1 MKNDPL
7 SRLKEFHAGKLGLY
21 AHTKAKI
28 ERNLEKYLGKLKL
41 KAIVEILFAPL
52 IQPQVALSNAKH
64 LEVNKLL
71 TTQIFVDDD
80 ASTPLTALMLLRA
93 QSQST
98 NSTLTDKN
106 SQPTVETL
114 TTRQEKYFAS
124 RAIKKRDLDLYAL
137 ALEQQAVDIA
147 KLRKDR
153 PGQLDALLQASL
165 ASTYWLMRYYKR
177 MAKYVLEDVDDI
189 TENSHVIMQWLD
201 FLRQFI
207 CEYAFDVSLASSVKP
222 VEEQY
227 FAGTGANMVS
237 IADRERQFIWMDRL
251 LKVLGVRYSQLTIFE
266 KKILNSA
273 YAPDAREHSIL
284 SLCMEDPNLIELP
297 SNLWLEYL
305 FLIAELEQIIR
316 YISGTFA
323 QLPMQLS
330 KENTAKL
337 IKLRAAEIPVLSR
350 PKKSNTKPDVESTHK
365 QTSKT
370 FVEVVDFMQRGDP
383 GPIVDAA
390 VLKNR
395 NDIAVIESE
404 DGNNTPLGGCATE
417 RRLTVEDLISTPTSE
432 PADDTPS
439 RPPLRFISA
448 EMPGYKN
455 PDVIES
461 PPVNFPTLPP
471 PPNSIVRL
479 ISE

>member
-7 SRLKEFHAGKLGLY
+7 SRLKELHAVKLSLY

-28 ERNLEKYLGKLKL
+28 ERNLEKYLGKLRL
-41 KAIVEILFAPL
+41 KSFVEVVFAPL
-52 IQPQVALSNAKH
+52 IQPQVALSDAKH

-71 TTQIFVDDD
+71 TTLFVDDD

-106 SQPTVETL
+106 SQPTLETL

-124 RAIKKRDLDLYAL
+124 REIKKRDLDLYAL

-165 ASTYWLMRYYKR
+165 ASTYWLMRFYKR

-189 TENSHVIMQWLD
+189 TESSHVIMQWLD

-207 CEYAFDVSLASSVKP
+207 YEYAFDVSLSGSVVP

-237 IADRERQFIWMDRL
+237 RADRERHFIWMDRL
-251 LKVLGVRYSQLTIFE
+251 LKVLGARYSQLTIFE
-266 KKILNSA
+266 KKILNSS

-284 SLCMEDPNLIELP
+284 LLCMEDPNLIELP
-297 SNLWLEYL
+297 CNLWLEYL
-305 FLIAELEQIIR
+305 FLIAELEQITR

-337 IKLRAAEIPVLSR
+337 IKLRAAEIPVLSM
-350 PKKSNTKPDVESTHK
+350 PKKNNTKPAIESPQK
-365 QTSKT
+365 QLSRTC
-370 FVEVVDFMQRGDP
+370 FEVVDFLQRGDP

-395 NDIAVIESE
+395 NDSSGSE
-404 DGNNTPLGGCATE
+404 NEEGNNTPLEGGVTE
-417 RRLTVEDLISTPTSE
+417 RSLTIDELFSTPTSD
-432 PADDTPS
+432 PAGDMLY
-439 RPPLRFISA
+439 RPPLRLISA
-448 EMPGYKN
+448 EMPGYKG
-455 PDVIES
+455 PYEVES
-461 PPVNFPTLPP
+461 PSVNFPTLPP
-471 PPNSIVRL
+471 APNAVVRVV
-479 ISE
+479 SE